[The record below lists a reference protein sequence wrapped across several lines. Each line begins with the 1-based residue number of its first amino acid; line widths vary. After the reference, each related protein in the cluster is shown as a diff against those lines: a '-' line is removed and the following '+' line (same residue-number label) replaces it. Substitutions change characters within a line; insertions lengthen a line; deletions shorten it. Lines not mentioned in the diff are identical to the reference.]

1 MDRQKLINEIRGL
14 QKTKA
19 KFSLDDVETEIRKR
33 KTSPYNKIA
42 DYDELPDDNDN
53 AISEYLA
60 SPKFR
65 QRIIPDK
72 REEIKSKESKKE
84 LDIFNIVSGFEKTK
98 ILTKEKK

>member
-1 MDRQKLINEIRGL
+1 MNSRLKKPNPV
-14 QKTKA
+14 A
-19 KFSLDDVETEIRKR
+19 KNVRT
-33 KTSPYNKIA
+33 
-42 DYDELPDDNDN
+42 
-53 AISEYLA
+53 
-60 SPKFR
+60 PKFR

>member
-1 MDRQKLINEIRGL
+1 MNSRLKKPNPVARNVR
-14 QKTKA
+14 T
-19 KFSLDDVETEIRKR
+19 
-33 KTSPYNKIA
+33 
-42 DYDELPDDNDN
+42 
-53 AISEYLA
+53 
-60 SPKFR
+60 PKFR

>member
-1 MDRQKLINEIRGL
+1 LKKPNPVARNVR
-14 QKTKA
+14 T
-19 KFSLDDVETEIRKR
+19 
-33 KTSPYNKIA
+33 
-42 DYDELPDDNDN
+42 
-53 AISEYLA
+53 
-60 SPKFR
+60 PKFR